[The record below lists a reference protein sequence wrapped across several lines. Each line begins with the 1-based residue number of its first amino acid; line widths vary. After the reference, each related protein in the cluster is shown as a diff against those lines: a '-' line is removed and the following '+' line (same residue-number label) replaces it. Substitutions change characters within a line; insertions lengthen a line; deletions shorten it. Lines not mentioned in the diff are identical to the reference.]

1 MPLLAPDDYLSS
13 VLLVDPEALRAQ
25 GVRVVLLDIDNTLVP
40 RDTHVLSAE
49 TKEWVGRLK
58 DCGLRPCL
66 LSNNWHRVVFA
77 YADELDVPI
86 VYKAM
91 KPLPFAYLRAVRKAG
106 RVKGEKAVMIG
117 DQIFTD
123 ILGARI
129 LRLGAI
135 LVTPQATRDL
145 WYTLLL
151 RRLEQLVL
159 GDRQPRE

>member
-1 MPLLAPDDYLSS
+1 MSLLAPDDYLSS
-13 VLLVDPEALRAQ
+13 AVLVDPVALYAQ
-25 GVRVVLLDIDNTLVP
+25 GVRIVLLDIDNTLVP

-49 TKEWVGRLK
+49 TKAWVARLK
-58 DCGLRPCL
+58 ERGLRPCL

-91 KPLPFAYLRAVRKAG
+91 KPLPFAYLRAMRKAG
-106 RVKGEKAVMIG
+106 HTKGEKVVAVG

-129 LRLGAI
+129 LGLGAI
-135 LVTPQATRDL
+135 LVVPQATRDL

-151 RRLEQLVL
+151 RRLEQLIL
-159 GDRQPRE
+159 GDSKPRE

>member
-1 MPLLAPDDYLSS
+1 MSLIAPDDYLSS
-13 VLLVDPEALRAQ
+13 VVSVDPEYLRML

-49 TKEWVGRLK
+49 TKAWVASLK
-58 DCGLRPCL
+58 ECELRPCL

-77 YADELDVPI
+77 YADELAVPI

-91 KPLPFAYLRAVRKAG
+91 KPLPFAYLRAMRKAG
-106 RVKGEKAVMIG
+106 LVKGERAVMIG

-129 LRLGAI
+129 IGLCTI

-151 RRLEQLVL
+151 RQLEQLVL
-159 GDRQPRE
+159 GDSKPRE